1 MVVLVHRCNP
11 RRTASGGS
19 AGMSV
24 PGATQR
30 CGKCPRWCPG
40 GRGRSATGRWSPGGR
55 RGLECRLGGLLRAC
69 PTPKVPILAPDRHH
83 PAREVPLMGSRWP
96 VDGRTPT
103 DGPQV
108 AVRAFERHPGLLR
121 AFGDC
126 PARESTGW
134 CRSPATRVVGSRSTG
149 EQGGG
154 KGLTWW
160 FSAVDPESGT
170 IDLAPTAVWVNDR

>member
-55 RGLECRLGGLLRAC
+55 RGLECRLGGASQSL
-69 PTPKVPILAPDRHH
+69 P
-83 PAREVPLMGSRWP
+83 
-96 VDGRTPT
+96 
-103 DGPQV
+103 
-108 AVRAFERHPGLLR
+108 
-121 AFGDC
+121 
-126 PARESTGW
+126 
-134 CRSPATRVVGSRSTG
+134 
-149 EQGGG
+149 
-154 KGLTWW
+154 
-160 FSAVDPESGT
+160 DPESADSRTRPPPPGT
-170 IDLAPTAVWVNDR
+170 RSALDGVQVARGRPNTHRWSPGGREGLRAPSGASQGVRRLPCPGVHRVVPFAGNAGRGEPLDGRAGRGKGPDLVVLCR

>member
-55 RGLECRLGGLLRAC
+55 RGLECRLGGASQSL
-69 PTPKVPILAPDRHH
+69 PDPESADSRTR
-83 PAREVPLMGSRWP
+83 PPPPGTRSALDGVQVARGRPNTHRW
-96 VDGRTPT
+96 
-103 DGPQV
+103 PQV

-154 KGLTWW
+154 KG
-160 FSAVDPESGT
+160 P
-170 IDLAPTAVWVNDR
+170 DLVVLCR